1 MKIRNT
7 NMEYNI
13 GDILLVKS
21 KIIPF
26 ESCESEISVRIRDAN
41 WVNVRNSTSAG
52 YDVFIKSLCPVI
64 KNGYVEHTVVV
75 TDYDID
81 EDGSIKYHTRNDISK
96 TGYGWQIVDK
106 EDIIKCI
113 GRMNAFEMKEKY
125 DIDLISAEQK
135 WKCEKNDAYEDNAL
149 ESEDMER

>member
-26 ESCESEISVRIRDAN
+26 EPCENEISARIRDAN
-41 WVNVRNSTSAG
+41 YVNVGNSTSAG
-52 YDVFIKSLCPVI
+52 YDVFLKGLCPDI

-81 EDGSIKYHTRNDISK
+81 EDGSVKYHTRNDISK
-96 TGYGWQIVDK
+96 TGYGWQTVDK
-106 EDIIKCI
+106 EDIIKCK
-113 GRMNAFEMKEKY
+113 GRITAFEMKEKY
-125 DIDLISAEQK
+125 DIDLISAELK
-135 WKCEKNDAYEDNAL
+135 WKCEENNAYEDNAL
-149 ESEDMER
+149 ESENIER